1 MGRLRTASPGAG
13 WKGLLVPLACALFAQ
28 AALPVFPEAPGEVTG
43 VAVCSGSRDCFSW
56 PPVAG
61 ATGYRLYR
69 GEASTLAGLLDDS
82 VDSCLRLTSVDAW
95 TGPEVLE
102 PGPHGAFFWYLV
114 TATDATSEGPAGD
127 ASGGPR
133 ALDFSGDCPFVCR
146 DDYIPQANLPA
157 VEEPGSGGCPAGMTL
172 AGTFCIDRYEAS
184 LVRVSDGAPWPPFVN
199 PGAAVVRAVSVRGAV
214 PQGYI
219 NMVQAAGACEQ
230 SGKRLCTDA
239 EWLRACRGLDNWTYP
254 YGPTVQPGVC
264 NDYRAVHP
272 AVEYFGTTDP
282 WIWDELDHPCLNQLP
297 DSLDRTGRNGG
308 CVTPEGVYDMVGN
321 LHEWTADPA
330 GTFRGGYYVDTVI
343 NGAGCLYRT
352 TAHAG
357 THWDFSTGFRCCAD
371 VF

>member
-1 MGRLRTASPGAG
+1 MGRSRVASAGAG
-13 WKGLLVPLACALFAQ
+13 RTGALVLLACALLAQVALPAFAQ
-28 AALPVFPEAPGEVTG
+28 APAEVTG
-43 VAVCSGSRDCFSW
+43 VAVCSESRDCFSW
-56 PPVAG
+56 APVPE

-69 GEASTLAGLLDDS
+69 GESSTLAGLLDEGI
-82 VDSCLRLTSVDAW
+82 DSCLRLTSVDPW

-114 TATDATSEGPAGD
+114 TATGATSEGPAGD
-127 ASGGPR
+127 ASAGPR
-133 ALDFSGDCPFVCR
+133 VVNSSGSCPFVCR
-146 DDYIPQANLPA
+146 DDYIPQANLTA
-157 VEEPGSGGCPAGMTL
+157 AEEPGSGGCPAGMTL
-172 AGTFCIDRYEAS
+172 AGTFCVDRFEAS

-199 PGAAVVRAVSVRGAV
+199 PGTAVVRAVSVRDAV

-219 NMVQAAGACEQ
+219 NMVQAQSACQ
-230 SGKRLCTDA
+230 RSGKRLCTDT

-264 NDYRAVHP
+264 NDNRAVHP

-282 WIWDELDHPCLNQLP
+282 WIWSELDHPCLNQLP

-308 CVTPEGVYDMVGN
+308 CVTPEGVYDMMGN

-343 NGAGCLYRT
+343 NGSGCLYRT
-352 TAHAG
+352 TAHDG
-357 THWDFSTGFRCCAD
+357 NHWDFSTGFRCCAD
-371 VF
+371 AF